1 MHPYKTIPQK
11 LSLDYK
17 NMKFEPDHIFANNNF
32 QNEISQIAS
41 LSSPLNV
48 SQERIIQGKWI
59 P

>member
-1 MHPYKTIPQK
+1 MHPFKTSPQK

-48 SQERIIQGKWI
+48 SQERIIQGK
-59 P
+59 